1 MLKFIQN
8 NREITALLA
17 VVLLFVLPGFL
28 DRQYLSVQTLTM
40 VYSSAQILILLAMGA
55 TLVMLTRN
63 IDVSV
68 GSITGMCAV
77 LLGMLLNAGYSLPV
91 ACVATLLL
99 GLLAGFFNGVRPGR
113 VAKDPCHCCHPWHV
127 RVVQRHHVA
136 VDWRQMD

>member
-40 VYSSAQILILLAMGA
+40 VYSSAHIPVIEPTETSILR
-55 TLVMLTRN
+55 V
-63 IDVSV
+63 
-68 GSITGMCAV
+68 SIT
-77 LLGMLLNAGYSLPV
+77 SV
-91 ACVATLLL
+91 APIASRIFTTCCLCRDFTAWFAR
-99 GLLAGFFNGVRPGR
+99 GIFQRCPGR

>member
-99 GLLAGFFNGVRPGR
+99 GLLADFSTVSSGR